1 VIAAQSGT
9 QRIIETLGWGSDA
22 RWFRAPGRVNL
33 MGDHTDYND
42 GFVLPVVIDLD
53 CVVATKPR
61 GDGII
66 RVQSLDASEED
77 RSMEIAA
84 DGGSAPADV
93 KPSWGRYIASVAR
106 ALAELGRPPTGIDAV
121 VASAVPLGAGLAS
134 SAALEVS
141 IALALSASGGL
152 RPEHRALALACRQAE
167 ELATGVPCGIMDQ
180 LACLDGRQGHALLID
195 CRSLDVAHVRFPRS
209 LAIVAIHSGMPRKL
223 EDSAYAERRAACE
236 AIAADLGLP
245 ALRDANVD
253 QVRDL
258 PLARHVVSENA
269 RVLATAKALEKEDA
283 TALSRL
289 FSDSQGSLRD
299 DYRVSTPELDAL
311 VAALITSGAAC
322 ARITG
327 AGFGGCVVGL
337 AAQSLAHAVAN
348 DAARRYRAKTGLEP
362 TAWVF
367 APSAAAGPFDPP
379 G

>member
-9 QRIIETLGWGSDA
+9 QRIVETLGWGSDA

-42 GFVLPVVIDLD
+42 GFVLPAVIDLD
-53 CVVATKPR
+53 CVVAARPR
-61 GDGII
+61 DDGII
-66 RVQSLDASEED
+66 RLQSLDASEED
-77 RSMEIAA
+77 RFVEFSA
-84 DGGSAPADV
+84 DGGSSPADV
-93 KPSWGRYIASVAR
+93 KPSWGRYIAGVAR

-121 VASAVPLGAGLAS
+121 VASAVPLGSGLAS

-141 IALALSASGGL
+141 SALALSAAGGV
-152 RPEHRALALACRQAE
+152 RADHRALALACRRAE

-180 LACLDGRQGHALLID
+180 LACLEGRQDHALLID
-195 CRSLDVAHVRFPRS
+195 CRSLAVSHVRFPRS

-245 ALRDANVD
+245 ALRDANID

-283 TALSRL
+283 ITLSRL
-289 FSDSQGSLRD
+289 FSDSQASLRN
-299 DYRVSTPELDAL
+299 DYRVSTPELDTL
-311 VAALITSGAAC
+311 VDALITCGAAG

-337 AAQSLAHAVAN
+337 AARSLANVVAN
-348 DAARRYRAKTGLEP
+348 EAARTYRAQTGLEP

-367 APSAAAGPFDPP
+367 APSAAAGPVDPS

>member
-1 VIAAQSGT
+1 M
-9 QRIIETLGWGSDA
+9 

-53 CVVATKPR
+53 CVVASRPR

-66 RVQSLDASEED
+66 RVQSLDASEAARFVEFP
-77 RSMEIAA
+77 A
-84 DGGSAPADV
+84 DGGSSPADLS
-93 KPSWGRYIASVAR
+93 PPWGRYIAGVAG
-106 ALAELGRPPTGIDAV
+106 ALAELGRRPIGIDAV
-121 VASAVPLGAGLAS
+121 VASTIPLGSGLAS
-134 SAALEVS
+134 SAALEVAS
-141 IALALSASGGL
+141 ALALCAAGGL
-152 RPEHRALALACRQAE
+152 HADRRSLALACRRAE

-180 LACLDGRQGHALLID
+180 LACLEGRQGHAQLID
-195 CRSLDVAHVRFPRS
+195 CRSLDVSHVRFPRS
-209 LAIVAIHSGMPRKL
+209 LAIVAIHSGIPRKL

-245 ALRDANVD
+245 ALRDARVD
-253 QVRDL
+253 QVRDM
-258 PLARHVVSENA
+258 PFARHVVSENA
-269 RVLATAKALEKEDA
+269 RVLATATALEKEDA
-283 TALSRL
+283 TELGRL
-289 FSDSQGSLRD
+289 FGDSQRSLRD

-311 VAALITSGAAC
+311 VAALITAGAAG

-337 AAQSLAHAVAN
+337 AARRIASAVAN
-348 DAARRYRAKTGLEP
+348 EAARLYRTRTGFEP

-367 APSAAAGPFDPP
+367 APSAAAGPVDSP